1 MGHRPAGL
9 SESSERWDLCV
20 PCAGATRRNHQLRRR
35 KVPSLARALAVTL
48 RLVRVHL
55 AHLFQQV
62 PRIRP
67 RNVGRPG
74 TIAIALLRPAGHG
87 RLLHAL
93 RHAKKVRDNSLKGK
107 LTGRRHACLTLAQVP
122 KCQLMSRLAVALLTL
137 LSALMLGLNACAQ
150 SFAGNDKTEKML
162 EALSKKIDEQNAKID
177 PLSQQILKLEQQVSK
192 FRPGIMIGETPSPSP
207 SSNATA
213 EAPKP
218 TQQSGNSHVVAK
230 GETLTSIAK
239 MHKVTVE
246 QLQKFNHIENDRKLQ
261 IGQTIMIPP
270 SASSPGASTTPNG

>member
-1 MGHRPAGL
+1 MP
-9 SESSERWDLCV
+9 
-20 PCAGATRRNHQLRRR
+20 
-35 KVPSLARALAVTL
+35 
-48 RLVRVHL
+48 RV
-55 AHLFQQV
+55 
-62 PRIRP
+62 
-67 RNVGRPG
+67 
-74 TIAIALLRPAGHG
+74 
-87 RLLHAL
+87 
-93 RHAKKVRDNSLKGK
+93 
-107 LTGRRHACLTLAQVP
+107 
-122 KCQLMSRLAVALLTL
+122 AVASLTL
-137 LSALMLGLNACAQ
+137 LSALMLCANSSAQ

-162 EALSKKIDEQNAKID
+162 EALTKKVDEQNAKID
-177 PLSQQILKLEQQVSK
+177 TLSQQILKLEQQVSK

-246 QLQKFNHIENDRKLQ
+246 ELQKFNHIENDRKLQ